1 MASASVSV
9 PQSAGPLPDFGNPTG
24 HALIPQA
31 GEAVSTSHPDHVIGT
46 GKPASCTSA
55 AVVKAVASGGVI
67 TFNCGPSPVT
77 ITMSATAK
85 VVNTSHQ
92 IVLDGGGKVTL
103 SGAGKREILY
113 MNTCDKRQQWT
124 TSDCYDQEWPDLVVQ
139 NMTFED
145 GNSTVKQ
152 SKGTNFGG
160 GGGGAIFDLGGQL
173 KVVNSRFVDNRCYR
187 VGPDLGGAAVRALA
201 QWRNKPVYI
210 TKDTFRG
217 GQCSNGGALSSIG
230 VSWVVLDS
238 LMTDNDA
245 IGYGANPASPGT
257 PGGGSG
263 GAIYCDGDKYS
274 LTIEGT
280 VIRGNHAR
288 EGGGAIFFVS
298 DDDTGTLTI
307 EHSTLHNNPSAVF
320 WTRPYP
326 GIFFLSS
333 GHPKV
338 IDSTIN

>member
-1 MASASVSV
+1 MRS
-9 PQSAGPLPDFGNPTG
+9 
-24 HALIPQA
+24 
-31 GEAVSTSHPDHVIGT
+31 STSHPDHVIGT

-103 SGAGKREILY
+103 SGAGKRQILY

-173 KVVNSRFVDNRCYR
+173 KVVNSRFIDNRCYH

-210 TKDTFRG
+210 TSDTFRG

-230 VSWVVLDS
+230 VYLGSAQQPHDQQRRDRLR
-238 LMTDNDA
+238 
-245 IGYGANPASPGT
+245 GEPGL
-257 PGGGSG
+257 
-263 GAIYCDGDKYS
+263 A
-274 LTIEGT
+274 
-280 VIRGNHAR
+280 
-288 EGGGAIFFVS
+288 
-298 DDDTGTLTI
+298 
-307 EHSTLHNNPSAVF
+307 
-320 WTRPYP
+320 
-326 GIFFLSS
+326 
-333 GHPKV
+333 GHPRRRQRRRHLLRRRQV
-338 IDSTIN
+338 LAHDRGHGYPRQSCPRGRRCHLLRQ

>member
-9 PQSAGPLPDFGNPTG
+9 PQSAGPVPDFGNPAG
-24 HALIPQA
+24 HALIPRA
-31 GEAVSTSHPDHVIGT
+31 GDAVSTSHPEHVIGT

-92 IVLDGGGKVTL
+92 IVLDGDGKVTL

-173 KVVNSRFVDNRCYR
+173 KVVNSRFIDNRCYHS
-187 VGPDLGGAAVRALA
+187 GPDLGGAAVRALA

-230 VSWVVLDS
+230 VTWVVLDS

-307 EHSTLHNNPSAVF
+307 EHSILHNNPSAVF

>member
-1 MASASVSV
+1 MRGLFVVLAGGAALTAVGVAPLVASASVSV

-24 HALIPQA
+24 HALIPRA

-55 AVVKAVASGGVI
+55 AVVKAVARGGVI

-160 GGGGAIFDLGGQL
+160 GGGGAI
-173 KVVNSRFVDNRCYR
+173 S
-187 VGPDLGGAAVRALA
+187 
-201 QWRNKPVYI
+201 
-210 TKDTFRG
+210 T
-217 GQCSNGGALSSIG
+217 
-230 VSWVVLDS
+230 WV
-238 LMTDNDA
+238 
-245 IGYGANPASPGT
+245 AS
-257 PGGGSG
+257 
-263 GAIYCDGDKYS
+263 
-274 LTIEGT
+274 
-280 VIRGNHAR
+280 
-288 EGGGAIFFVS
+288 
-298 DDDTGTLTI
+298 
-307 EHSTLHNNPSAVF
+307 
-320 WTRPYP
+320 
-326 GIFFLSS
+326 
-333 GHPKV
+333 
-338 IDSTIN
+338 